1 MSAARDA
8 AFADLLAEHPVVGAY
23 VRRSL
28 LEAGG
33 ETESLLE
40 RLVDLTTE
48 QTERLRRSGFAPRRS
63 MPTSVFGTVIRQ
75 MGHLM
80 VGPSADR
87 IWRRI
92 AETQEDAA
100 GQASPRVRLVADPPR

>member
-1 MSAARDA
+1 
-8 AFADLLAEHPVVGAY
+8 
-23 VRRSL
+23 
-28 LEAGG
+28 
-33 ETESLLE
+33 
-40 RLVDLTTE
+40 VDLTTE

-80 VGPSADR
+80 VDPSADR

-92 AETQEDAA
+92 AETQEAA
-100 GQASPRVRLVADPPR
+100 AEQRSPRVRLVVDPPR